1 VASCAKDTGPQI
13 NWNNDTQIPCF
24 SPGWSMEFCVPRPQ
38 KKEQDMTTDKSKKEN
53 QIADILLD
61 IGEMELVN
69 WWTKRIADKKEPQ
82 SSDTTTE

>member
-1 VASCAKDTGPQI
+1 
-13 NWNNDTQIPCF
+13 
-24 SPGWSMEFCVPRPQ
+24 
-38 KKEQDMTTDKSKKEN
+38 MTTDKSKKEN